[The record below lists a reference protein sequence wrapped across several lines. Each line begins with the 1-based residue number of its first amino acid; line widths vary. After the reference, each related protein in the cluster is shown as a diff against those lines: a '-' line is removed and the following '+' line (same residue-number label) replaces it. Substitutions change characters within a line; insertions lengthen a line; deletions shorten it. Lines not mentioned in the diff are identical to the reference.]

1 MIDFDKVDETNFL
14 LYAAKHYDNPSCF
27 DTLEFYE
34 DLNRFKYIKRLFS
47 RYEESSELKEK
58 LILNHIIIIYN
69 LFGVQAATKL
79 LFFKLKDYYSY
90 LKPFLVMLEV
100 CPDKVAGIGIENA
113 TINISDIP
121 MDANIVNVLREIK
134 NDRQS

>member
-1 MIDFDKVDETNFL
+1 MNTEMTNTDFITIQIIL
-14 LYAAKHYDNPSCF
+14 NPS
-27 DTLEFYE
+27 TNY
-34 DLNRFKYIKRLFS
+34 KFS
-47 RYEESSELKEK
+47 IDKTKPVSELKEK